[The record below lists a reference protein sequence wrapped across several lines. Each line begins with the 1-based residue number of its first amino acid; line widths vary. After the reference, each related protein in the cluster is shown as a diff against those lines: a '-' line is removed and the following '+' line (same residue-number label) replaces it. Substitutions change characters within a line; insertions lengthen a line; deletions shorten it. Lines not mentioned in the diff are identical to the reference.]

1 MMDQTQFN
9 AERFNADEQIAN
21 LERQLRGDVE
31 ALFST
36 DTMRTILLNKR
47 INELETKLKEV
58 NNEVNDRLNDI
69 AQFKNAI
76 KEAQKTFE
84 EQKKLLN
91 EQLSELE
98 GKNAIL
104 TMALSN
110 ATQELENIRISTYTS
125 NTTGPV
131 NKSYNE

>member
-1 MMDQTQFN
+1 MDQTQFN